1 MIYTKLIA
9 QEVSM
14 QLAQTPRGVFAFC
27 PLFFI
32 LAHFV
37 VRVKMGSA
45 ELPNVVYVVLW
56 VYLFIYL
63 NYVKGNRNC
72 GKENGEKYMIFLVFG

>member
-9 QEVSM
+9 QEASM
-14 QLAQTPRGVFAFC
+14 QLAQTLRGVFAFC

-37 VRVKMGSA
+37 VRLKMGSA
-45 ELPNVVYVVLW
+45 KLPIVVCVVL
-56 VYLFIYL
+56 
-63 NYVKGNRNC
+63 
-72 GKENGEKYMIFLVFG
+72 

>member
-14 QLAQTPRGVFAFC
+14 QLAQTLRGVFAFC

-37 VRVKMGSA
+37 VRLKMGSA
-45 ELPNVVYVVLW
+45 KLPIVVCVVL
-56 VYLFIYL
+56 
-63 NYVKGNRNC
+63 
-72 GKENGEKYMIFLVFG
+72 